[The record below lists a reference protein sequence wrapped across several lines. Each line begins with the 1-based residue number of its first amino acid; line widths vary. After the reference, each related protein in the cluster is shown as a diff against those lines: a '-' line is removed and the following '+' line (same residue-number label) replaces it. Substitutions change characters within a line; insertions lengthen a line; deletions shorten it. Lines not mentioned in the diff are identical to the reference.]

1 MAVPRLG
8 LLLSFGLLTVLLSAS
23 RAQADPP
30 RQAGSATDQVRR
42 HVDQVL
48 AAAQT
53 RSFRALGPVRRR
65 EEIRRI
71 SSGLFN
77 WSEMSRRALGSEWR
91 ERSAAERRGFAT
103 SFGTLFEG
111 IYMGQVEQLS
121 ARGVPRDAVRFLGE
135 TTNGA
140 ETTVRTV
147 LMYPDE
153 MPLDFVM
160 SRRGAR
166 WEVHDVYVDGVS
178 ATENYG
184 AQFRR
189 IMAKDSFAG
198 LVDRMSARTAAP
210 PDSRVTVPR

>member
-1 MAVPRLG
+1 
-8 LLLSFGLLTVLLSAS
+8 
-23 RAQADPP
+23 
-30 RQAGSATDQVRR
+30 
-42 HVDQVL
+42 
-48 AAAQT
+48 
-53 RSFRALGPVRRR
+53 
-65 EEIRRI
+65 
-71 SSGLFN
+71 
-77 WSEMSRRALGSEWR
+77 
-91 ERSAAERRGFAT
+91 
-103 SFGTLFEG
+103 
-111 IYMGQVEQLS
+111 MGQVEQLS

-153 MPLDFVM
+153 MPIDFVM

-166 WEVHDVYVDGVS
+166 WEVHDVFVDGVS

-189 IMAKDSFAG
+189 ITAKDSFAG
-198 LVDRMSARTAAP
+198 LVDRMSARTATP